1 MQNQVLICVE
11 LNCFSPD
18 SKTSVCVHLQCM
30 VFLYPVVLVVFVE
43 DTLMLLYLLKMRW
56 FPFP

>member
-43 DTLMLLYLLKMRW
+43 DALVS
-56 FPFP
+56 FPLET